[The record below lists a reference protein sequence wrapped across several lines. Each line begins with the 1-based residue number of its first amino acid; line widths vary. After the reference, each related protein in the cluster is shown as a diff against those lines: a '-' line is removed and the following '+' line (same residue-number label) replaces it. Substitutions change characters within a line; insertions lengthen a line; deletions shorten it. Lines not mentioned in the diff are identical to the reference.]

1 MPLDYLYG
9 ILHGADAIQGYPDYI
24 ARFQGTVCY
33 ASARIDN
40 YQVRGRVVGLSPFD
54 DLGLRF
60 GSVILGTCPMTLTL
74 KWTSSM
80 ISPGIL

>member
-54 DLGLRF
+54 DLGR
-60 GSVILGTCPMTLTL
+60 GTSESRGIGGAPDHFA
-74 KWTSSM
+74 
-80 ISPGIL
+80 IS